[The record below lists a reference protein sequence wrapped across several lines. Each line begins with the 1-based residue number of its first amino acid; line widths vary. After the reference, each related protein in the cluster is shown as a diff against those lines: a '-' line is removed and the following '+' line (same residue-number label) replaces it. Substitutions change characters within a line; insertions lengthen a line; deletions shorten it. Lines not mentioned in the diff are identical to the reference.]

1 MDFVTGGTGLLGA
14 NLIYELIRQE
24 KDVVA
29 IKRPTSDLSVI
40 KGIFDFHQK
49 EAGAQLFEKIKWMD
63 GDILDIHSLLDS
75 IEKDCEVYHCA
86 AMVSFNPRAREK
98 MMKVNVEGTAN
109 VVNACLEKKVKKLC
123 FASSVASIGIPP
135 KDILITENAAWK
147 SDDGKS
153 NYSIS
158 KYESEKEVWR
168 GIEEGLNAVIV
179 NPTIIVGPGNWKRS
193 SARMFHDVWS
203 GLKFY
208 TSGANGF
215 VDVRDVA
222 TVMIKLMKHEVSG
235 ERFILNGDNLPFKE
249 VFGMIADALEK
260 PRPNFLITPFLA
272 EMFWRFE
279 KIRSFLMRGKP
290 LITKEIARES
300 NNKSYYST
308 DKIRQLL
315 EVEFFPIAES
325 VNHAASVFLQQKN
338 N

>member
-49 EAGAQLFEKIKWMD
+49 EAGVQLFEKIKWKD
-63 GDILDIHSLLDS
+63 GDILDLHSLLDS

-86 AMVSFNPRAREK
+86 AMVSFNPRVRDK

-135 KDILITENAAWK
+135 KDVLITENTAWK

-179 NPTIIVGPGNWKRS
+179 NPTIIIGPGNWKRS

-222 TVMIKLMKHEVSG
+222 TVMIKLMKHKVVS
-235 ERFILNGDNLPFKE
+235 ERFILNGDNLSFKD

-260 PRPNFLITPFLA
+260 PKPNFLITPFFA
-272 EMFWRFE
+272 EVFWRFE
-279 KIRSFLMRGKP
+279 TIRSLLMRGKP

-308 DKIRQLL
+308 DKIRHLL
-315 EVEFFPIAES
+315 EVEFSPISES
-325 VNHAASVFLQQKN
+325 VNHTASVFLQQKN